1 MAEQPTQTVSTQAVA
16 NGSSLNATLQQSE
29 QTAQTPENTA
39 ESEAVLPGVNFM
51 GDVRN
56 PNADLPP
63 VVLASYDK
71 EAQTQTSE
79 TLKSHFKALNLTT
92 NSKGRVTRK
101 QTKIS
106 EEQLNSCIAKI
117 QEMEKQ
123 GLLPMGENGQSNA
136 EIYLHRLALTNQ
148 MGGEHQATAREALK
162 TLLED
167 DKANMDAVLK
177 GINAT
182 KNTTIDRK
190 TAEYKESKLAETAI
204 PHPKKL
210 ETESVAWYMRPV
222 ACVGRAISG
231 ITGGASNM
239 LDGLF
244 DFCTGDFAR
253 GSRTFLTGLGNTIM
267 TPFNATSNLIM
278 GKDLMTF
285 DHGLKQDADGM
296 YQGGWLSSWHDKG
309 VNAIAGALGVDNA
322 PVQDQNNP
330 LLQAGAQ
337 YTGIASASASQAVNA
352 GVAMAKDN
360 VNAQLEAVSAA
371 RVSTATEATVQ
382 PMAKVNDGR

>member
-1 MAEQPTQTVSTQAVA
+1 MAEQPTQTVPTQAVA
-16 NGSSLNATLQQSE
+16 NGSSLNTTLQQSE

-71 EAQTQTSE
+71 EAQVQTSE

-92 NSKGRVTRK
+92 NSKGKVTHK
-101 QTKIS
+101 KTQIS
-106 EEQLNSCIAKI
+106 DEQLRACIAKI
-117 QEMEKQ
+117 QEMENQ
-123 GLLPMGENGQSNA
+123 GILPKGENGQSNA

-148 MGGEHQATAREALK
+148 MGGEHQAAAREAIK
-162 TLLED
+162 ALLSDEA
-167 DKANMDAVLK
+167 KADVILN

-190 TAEYKESKLAETAI
+190 TAEYKESKLAETVI
-204 PHPKKL
+204 PRAEKL

-222 ACVGRAISG
+222 AFVGRTISG

-253 GSRTFLTGLGNTIM
+253 GARTFLTGLGNTIM

-309 VNAIAGALGVDNA
+309 VNAIASALGVDNA
-322 PVQDQNNP
+322 PIPDQSTA
-330 LLQAGAQ
+330 LEMAGQQ
-337 YTGIASASASQAVNA
+337 YTNPSTLTQTAVGSVQQAMN
-352 GVAMAKDN
+352 N
-360 VNAQLEAVSAA
+360 VNDQLNAVSAA
-371 RVSTATEATVQ
+371 RVSTATEANVQ

>member
-1 MAEQPTQTVSTQAVA
+1 MSEQQTQPVA

-29 QTAQTPENTA
+29 QTAQTAENTA

-51 GDVRN
+51 GDIRN

-63 VVLASYDK
+63 VVLGSYDQ
-71 EAQTQTSE
+71 EAKTQTSE

-92 NSKGRVTRK
+92 NSKGKVTRK
-101 QTKIS
+101 KTKIS
-106 EEQLNSCIAKI
+106 DEQLNSCVAKI
-117 QEMEKQ
+117 QELENQ
-123 GLLPMGENGQSNA
+123 GVLPKGENGQSNA

-148 MGGEHQATAREALK
+148 MGGEHQGTAREAIK
-162 TLLED
+162 SLLED

-190 TAEYKESKLAETAI
+190 TAEYKESKLAETVI
-204 PHPKKL
+204 QHPQKL
-210 ETESVAWYMRPV
+210 ETESVSWYMRPV
-222 ACVGRAISG
+222 AAVGRAVSG

-239 LDGLF
+239 LDGMF

-267 TPFNATSNLIM
+267 TPFNATSNLIL
-278 GKDLMTF
+278 GRDLMTF

-296 YQGGWLSSWHDKG
+296 YQGGWLSSWHDKS
-309 VNAIAGALGVDNA
+309 VNAIAGTFGVDNT
-322 PVQDQNNP
+322 PIQDQNSA
-330 LLQAGAQ
+330 LQMAGAQ
-337 YTGIASASASQAVNA
+337 YAGIGTATTTASQAVNA

-360 VNAQLEAVSAA
+360 VNSQLEAVSAA